1 MLDQLLVIIG
11 VTLLVMISPGPDM
24 IIVLRNTMLG
34 GRGGGLRTSAG
45 ILTGNLVHI
54 SYCVVGIGWLISTSV
69 VAFSVLRYAGAA
81 YLVYLGISALVE
93 SGIRLE
99 IEQTDIAVPAR
110 GWFRQGFINNILNPK
125 GTLFYLGVFTM
136 VITPDTTVSVTV
148 LLVAVMMAISAG
160 FWLVFVLTLD
170 HPAVRRFIDRSRR
183 TVNRLFGVLLVS
195 LGLRVAFLDG

>member
-1 MLDQLLVIIG
+1 VLDQLLVIIG